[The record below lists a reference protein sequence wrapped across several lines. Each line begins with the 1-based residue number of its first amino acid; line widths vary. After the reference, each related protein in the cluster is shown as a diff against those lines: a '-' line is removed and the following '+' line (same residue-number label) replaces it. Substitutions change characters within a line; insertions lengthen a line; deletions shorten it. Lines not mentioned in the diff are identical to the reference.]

1 MNDAETTGGGTMT
14 RVVIIED
21 HTLVRQ
27 SLVKT
32 LEAEAGFE
40 VVGEA
45 GRGDEGLE
53 LIKKLKPDLA
63 VLDITM
69 PGGNGLEMA
78 SKLRQAAPEVRFLFL
93 TMHED
98 DASISRAIGIGADG
112 YVLKTASTDELLQAI
127 RAVAEGG
134 SYLSPAIAR
143 RVIDLAGGKRGGGG
157 SRLTERELEILRL
170 LSEGN
175 RPAEV
180 AQRLYVSIKTVKN
193 HLTSIYSKLG
203 VATGAQAVAEAFRL
217 GLVSSPP

>member
-1 MNDAETTGGGTMT
+1 MT

-32 LEAEAGFE
+32 LEAEEGFE

-53 LIKKLKPDLA
+53 LIRQHKPDLA
-63 VLDITM
+63 ILDITM
-69 PGGNGLEMA
+69 PGGNGLEIA
-78 SKLRQAAPEVRFLFL
+78 TQLRTAAPDVRFLFL

-112 YVLKTASTDELLQAI
+112 YVLKTASTDELLQAVK
-127 RAVAEGG
+127 AVAEGG

-143 RVIDLAGGKRGGGG
+143 RVIDLAGGKRGGST

-180 AQRLYVSIKTVKN
+180 ASKLFVSIKTVKN

-217 GLVSSPP
+217 GLVSSPPRSE